1 MIETNTPRANILLVD
16 DKDDGLLALETVL
29 RDCNYNLV
37 KARSG
42 KEALTHLLS
51 MEFAVILLDVHMPDM
66 DGFETASYIKRRER
80 TRSTPIIFVTGV
92 DQDQRFISHGYE
104 SGAVDYLFKPFD
116 PQILRSKVSV
126 FVELYE
132 QAQQIKTQAKQ
143 IAEIQAQ
150 EQSRRLQQL
159 EMESRIRYRNL
170 ADAIPHIVWKA
181 TADYSVEHFN
191 QTWTDYTGF
200 TLEQSCG
207 SGWTAAFMRE
217 DLVRLL
223 KTWREASSAGKNF
236 EMECRIYNQ
245 RVKDHRWHLIKAV
258 AERDHETGKILTWL
272 LTCTDIQK
280 LKDIEQELIGAK
292 KDAEAANKAKSFF
305 LANMSHEIRTPLGAI
320 MGFSDLLVVDDF
332 SSEDRQS
339 YAAIIKKNGE
349 QLLQIIDEILDISKI
364 ESGSLSLANER
375 IYLKELV
382 QTVSSCLSL
391 QVSKKRLNLTFRV
404 DGQVPE
410 YMYSDPT
417 RVRQILINIIGNAVK
432 FTHKGSIDVTIKF
445 ENSQNP
451 YIEFIIQDTGH
462 GIEEQHITGLFR
474 PFSQGDSSTSRKF
487 GGTGLGLALSRKL
500 AQALGGDVLLL
511 ETVKDKGSI
520 FSVRIGTKHSITP
533 MISTLS
539 EVLTKVQREDEQ
551 NRLMSSGLE
560 GVTVLLVDDA
570 PENRWMI
577 SMFLQKA
584 GALVDVAQDGQEAI
598 EKALQGSHDLVLMDI
613 QMPGM
618 DGYQAT
624 QHLRE
629 QGYKKPI
636 LAVTAHALVE
646 EREKCIEI
654 GCTDHLSKPVNQ
666 KDLVERVARYSRTP
680 VL

>member
-1 MIETNTPRANILLVD
+1 MADVDSTRANILLVD
-16 DKDDGLLALETVL
+16 DKSEGLLALETVL

-37 KARSG
+37 AARSG
-42 KEALTHLLS
+42 KEALTHLLNT
-51 MEFAVILLDVHMPDM
+51 EFAVILLDVHMPDM
-66 DGFETASYIKRRER
+66 DGFETASYIKKRER

-116 PQILRSKVSV
+116 PQILRSKVAV
-126 FVELYE
+126 FVELHE
-132 QAQQIKTQAKQ
+132 QGQQIKNQAKQ
-143 IAEIQAQ
+143 IADIQAQ
-150 EQSRRLQQL
+150 EQARRLQQL

-181 TADYSVEHFN
+181 TSDYSVEHFN

-200 TLEQSCG
+200 TPEQSCG
-207 SGWTAAFMRE
+207 SGWTAAFTRD
-217 DLVRLL
+217 DLVRFLR
-223 KTWREASSAGKNF
+223 TWREASQAGKNF
-236 EMECRIYNQ
+236 EMECRIYCQ
-245 RVKDHRWHLIKAV
+245 HVKEHRWHLIKAV
-258 AERDHETGKILTWL
+258 AEREHDTGSILTWL

-292 KDAEAANKAKSFF
+292 REAEAANKAKSFF

-332 SSEDRQS
+332 DAVDRQS

-364 ESGSLSLANER
+364 ESGSLSLARER
-375 IYLKELV
+375 IYIRELV
-382 QTVSSCLSL
+382 QNVESCLSL
-391 QVSKKRLNLTFRV
+391 QVSKKNLQLAFSV
-404 DGQVPE
+404 EGEIPE
-410 YMYSDPT
+410 YIYSDPT

-432 FTHKGSIDVTIKF
+432 FTIEGSVSVSLRF

-451 YIEFIIQDTGH
+451 YVEFVVQDTGH
-462 GIEEQHITGLFR
+462 GIEEQHIGSLFR

-511 ETVKDKGSI
+511 ETIKGKGST
-520 FSVRIGTKHSITP
+520 FSVRIGTKGSAAP
-533 MISTLS
+533 FISTLS
-539 EVLTKVQREDEQ
+539 DSVAAKEPRTDS
-551 NRLMSSGLE
+551 NRLMNSGLE

-584 GALVDVAQDGQEAI
+584 GAQVELAQDGQEAI
-598 EKALQGSHDLVLMDI
+598 DKALNGNHDLVLMDI

-624 QHLRE
+624 QSLRE
-629 QGYKKPI
+629 QGYSKPI
-636 LAVTAHALVE
+636 LAVTAHALIE
-646 EREKCIEI
+646 ERDKCIEI

-666 KDLVERVARYSRTP
+666 KELVERVARYSRAP
-680 VL
+680 LI